1 MSGCLFQME
10 LNGVLWLIKIFCLTN
25 DHCAW
30 NLFLIFCKKVL
41 CMYNKIFLKFPKI
54 QSRCMLMDILIQLVH
69 DKMCMSFFCDEH
81 LIPVSFINFQSK
93 WLHNV
98 CHVIIFNFYNLKI
111 DKRHQYNQGLK
122 VFLFFCRKPIS
133 IIVKSFLIEFLITK
147 QKKKK
152 IPKVIDI
159 NLTQANCED
168 GK

>member
-41 CMYNKIFLKFPKI
+41 CMYNKFFLKFPKI

-98 CHVIIFNFYNLKI
+98 CHVIIFNFNLKI

-122 VFLFFCRKPIS
+122 VFLFF
-133 IIVKSFLIEFLITK
+133 L
-147 QKKKK
+147 QKA
-152 IPKVIDI
+152 DI
-159 NLTQANCED
+159 NNC
-168 GK
+168 KIVFNWIFNYKTKKTKKSRK